1 MSKLFYS
8 HFTFY
13 QCENKEAKT
22 KSCKK
27 SCDITEAQLEEICHD
42 AILKLYD
49 DFPEVIND
57 LCDITEKVIEGK
69 RKQNS
74 IKKEI
79 KNNLSFE
86 ITDYER
92 NSYPV
97 MIDYMD
103 ITSTA
108 LTIHFL
114 NGKTTVINYTKWKPN
129 EHFERKE

>member
-1 MSKLFYS
+1 M
-8 HFTFY
+8 
-13 QCENKEAKT
+13 
-22 KSCKK
+22 
-27 SCDITEAQLEEICHD
+27 EICHS

-57 LCDITEKVIEGK
+57 LCDITEKGIKGK
-69 RKQNS
+69 RKQNR

-79 KNNLSFE
+79 KNNLSFQ

-103 ITSTA
+103 ITSTS
-108 LTIHFL
+108 
-114 NGKTTVINYTKWKPN
+114 
-129 EHFERKE
+129 